1 MREFRKN
8 QQKLHYALLKG
19 EVEEYKLDKD
29 GNLIIVGYDS
39 KNNPIYKMTGKT
51 LLTYYKPVEFYSSI
65 SFGGSEVDLLPFGIS
80 NADYDATLVLD
91 KGTIPVEETS
101 LIWYESEVLFKDKQ
115 KTIVDSTSAD
125 FTIVKIVPSLNQK
138 VYVLKRIV
146 KSNEV
151 KN

>member
-8 QQKLHYALLKG
+8 QQPLHYALLKG
-19 EVEEYKLDKD
+19 EEEEYKLDEH

-39 KNNPIYKMTGKT
+39 DDEPIYKMTGKT
-51 LLTYYKPVEFYSSI
+51 VLTYYKPVEFNSSI

-91 KGTIPVEETS
+91 KDTIPITETS
-101 LIWYESEVLFKDKQ
+101 LIWYESEVLYKDLQ
-115 KTIVDSTSAD
+115 ETIVDSKSAD
-125 FTIVKIVPSLNQK
+125 FTVVKIVPSLNQK

-146 KSNEV
+146 K
-151 KN
+151 